1 MVQEHVQEM
10 MNICHTYII
19 TCMYY
24 EILETQQQSV
34 PASQWVIDLLQ
45 PREQPLPFYPGE
57 IHVPLMTSLE
67 HCV

>member
-1 MVQEHVQEM
+1 MVQEKVQIT
-10 MNICHTYII
+10 MNICHAYII
-19 TCMYY
+19 TCMHY

-34 PASQWVIDLLQ
+34 PLSQWVIDLLQ
-45 PREQPLPFYPGE
+45 PREQRLPFYPDE